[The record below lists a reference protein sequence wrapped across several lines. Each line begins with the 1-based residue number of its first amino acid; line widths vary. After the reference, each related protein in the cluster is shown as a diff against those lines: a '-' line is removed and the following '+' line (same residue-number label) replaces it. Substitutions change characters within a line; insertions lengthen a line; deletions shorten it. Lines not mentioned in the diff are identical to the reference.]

1 MAAMLW
7 GDLVRQEGLLPFPS
21 PLAPRL
27 KQEMGLPGLGWGEV
41 GAEAVRWMI
50 FSGAGDA
57 AHLLPSDLRAGQG
70 RQVHTRF

>member
-1 MAAMLW
+1 MLW

-21 PLAPRL
+21 PLAPRTV

-50 FSGAGDA
+50 FSGAEDA